1 MKTMKVSYKEL
12 MNKLGVGRELNP
24 YETQPWLTY
33 DEGKGITCE
42 GEVRCNHDM
51 SEVEA
56 ELQFMYD
63 TPPEGK
69 PPVEQICILRVEKQ
83 KKLNGEYTVTAMFIC
98 GETYTNKFHDWETKS
113 CNFFRA
119 CIREV
124 KADRLPDIDD
134 LLDKEMRDGGF
145 YGSNQGDGSNKSPK
159 INTAN
164 LLYDMKN
171 KGGRG
176 F

>member
-1 MKTMKVSYKEL
+1 MKVNYQEL
-12 MNKLGVGRELNP
+12 MQKLGVGRPLNP
-24 YETQPWLTY
+24 YETQPWMTG
-33 DEGKGITCE
+33 DAIEGIICE
-42 GEVRCNHDM
+42 GEVRCNSDQ
-51 SEVEA
+51 SGVEA

-63 TPPEGK
+63 VPPEGK
-69 PPVEQICILRVEKQ
+69 PPVEQICILHAEKQ
-83 KKLNGEYTVTAMFIC
+83 ARLNGDYTVTDMIIR
-98 GETYTNKFHDWETKS
+98 GESWLNRFHGWEEKS

-124 KADRLPDIDD
+124 RAGKVPDIDD
-134 LLDKEMRDGGF
+134 ILAKEMKDSSFFGAN
-145 YGSNQGDGSNKSPK
+145 SGDGSNKSPK

-164 LLYDMKN
+164 LMYDMKN